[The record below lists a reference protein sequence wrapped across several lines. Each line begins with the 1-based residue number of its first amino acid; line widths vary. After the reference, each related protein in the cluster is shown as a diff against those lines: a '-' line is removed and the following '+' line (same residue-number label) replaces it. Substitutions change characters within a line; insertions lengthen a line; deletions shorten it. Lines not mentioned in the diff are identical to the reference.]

1 MGIREEIV
9 KLSGKRAI
17 LTLKSGSRFIS
28 SQVRGI
34 DEEDES
40 LAIFE
45 LVGFAVRRF
54 PLTVRAEEVG
64 SIANFELMTI
74 DPKNF
79 DCAFFINEIARIASL
94 EETLK

>member
-45 LVGFAVRRF
+45 LVGLPSGDF
-54 PLTVRAEEVG
+54 L
-64 SIANFELMTI
+64 
-74 DPKNF
+74 
-79 DCAFFINEIARIASL
+79 
-94 EETLK
+94 